1 MNNNIS
7 KKKNK
12 ENNNNDNENKIL
24 SKAVNQNLSR
34 KLQTQMEE
42 AVRL

>member
-1 MNNNIS
+1 MNDIS

-12 ENNNNDNENKIL
+12 ENNDNDNENKIF
-24 SKAVNQNLSR
+24 SVAVNQKLSR

-42 AVRL
+42 VVRL

>member
-1 MNNNIS
+1 VNNVS

-12 ENNNNDNENKIL
+12 ENNDNDNENKIV
-24 SKAVNQNLSR
+24 SIAVNQKLSR